1 MTKQFWRNPGPYD
14 PPGQPLDGRMRAP
27 YHEKGKE
34 KKLKLKLKS
43 IAEEANA
50 CWKAFKNIAIGSN
63 VVHCH
68 HSREYET
75 LEEPAENRISY
86 ILSNKPKR
94 EQALR
99 LRLFRPVKG
108 SALAEYKKVKG
119 PALVEYEKV
128 EGPALAEH
136 EKVAGSAWAEYKKVT
151 DLAWAEYKK
160 VAGPALAEYK
170 KVAGSAL
177 VEYEKVK
184 GPALVEY
191 EKVTGL
197 AHSLICKTKGC
208 TWNGVNI
215 SGLSPKTL
223 RKCRL

>member
-14 PPGQPLDGRMRAP
+14 PPGQPLDGRMRAT

-50 CWKAFKNIAIGSN
+50 CRKAFKNIAIGSN

-86 ILSNKPKR
+86 ILSNKPKG

-108 SALAEYKKVKG
+108 SALAEY
-119 PALVEYEKV
+119 EKV
-128 EGPALAEH
+128 
-136 EKVAGSAWAEYKKVT
+136 T
-151 DLAWAEYKK
+151 
-160 VAGPALAEYK
+160 GPALAEY
-170 KVAGSAL
+170 
-177 VEYEKVK
+177 EKVK
-184 GPALVEY
+184 GS
-191 EKVTGL
+191 

-215 SGLSPKTL
+215 FE
-223 RKCRL
+223 

>member
-14 PPGQPLDGRMRAP
+14 PPGQPLDGRMRAT

-50 CWKAFKNIAIGSN
+50 CRKAFKNIAIGSN

-86 ILSNKPKR
+86 ILSNKPKG

-108 SALAEYKKVKG
+108 SAWAAWAEYKKVKG
-119 PALVEYEKV
+119 L
-128 EGPALAEH
+128 ALAEF
-136 EKVAGSAWAEYKKVT
+136 KKVT
-151 DLAWAEYKK
+151 VPVLA
-160 VAGPALAEYK
+160 
-170 KVAGSAL
+170 
-177 VEYEKVK
+177 EYEKVK
-184 GPALVEY
+184 V
-191 EKVTGL
+191 L

-215 SGLSPKTL
+215 FEYQTTITPLEASGLNKTKESL
-223 RKCRL
+223 